1 LCQLTYVSA
10 EPIQKQNAECGNP
23 GDSANLVLVARHH
36 GAQTT
41 KQTKVKAMRRIK
53 KRKDIQAIVVRKDLG
68 ASGKGDVSWAVSP
81 AVRRVMQGNRPRDTK
96 PEIAVRC
103 AVHALGMRY
112 RMAMR
117 PIAELRRTADL
128 VFPRARIAV
137 FVDGCFWHG
146 CPAHHSQPKTNA
158 DYWATKIATNKA
170 RDAHTTTLLKAAG
183 WTVMRFWSHE
193 EPSGVAAR
201 IAARVHNKQLRKIVL
216 KTKSRRIAFAD
227 QRRS

>member
-1 LCQLTYVSA
+1 MCQLTYVFA
-10 EPIQKQNAECGNP
+10 ERIQKQNAECGNP
-23 GDSANLVLVARHH
+23 VDSANLVLVARHH

-41 KQTKVKAMRRIK
+41 KETKVKAMHRIK

-68 ASGKGDVSWAVSP
+68 ASGKCDASWAISP

-112 RMAMR
+112 RVAMR

-146 CPAHHSQPKTNA
+146 CAVHGAIPKTNF
-158 DYWATKIATNKA
+158 DFWKTKIEKNKA
-170 RDAHTTTLLKAAG
+170 RDKLVGRRLRASG
-183 WTVMRFWSHE
+183 WAVMRLWQHE
-193 EPSGVAAR
+193 LKDGRKTAKK
-201 IAARVHNKQLRKIVL
+201 ILRVLER
-216 KTKSRRIAFAD
+216 T
-227 QRRS
+227 